1 MPLLHRKPF
10 VRQNPPCDLRA
21 EEEVFYC
28 KVTNEIFRDYD
39 DFFERTIL
47 CNSLVWSCAITGK
60 PGLTYQEAL
69 ESEKKAKQNL
79 QSFPEP
85 LVVPILY
92 LTTRTHRSRLHE
104 LCDEIFAYVKDRYFI
119 GETVEIVS
127 SSGGRQQCKVLEV
140 IPPLQQNGMLNGHFY
155 SKTDGETIVISDSDE
170 DGESPPAKPQL
181 QPGKKKTAIDASLF
195 KYKVQTTKSEK
206 CDILT
211 VKASQVSRKKNL
223 FTRERLKLLLK
234 QHCKALN
241 GVIQVKDST
250 VAKYKISEHVF
261 SQFFPDEP
269 PTFVFSPASRG
280 PGRPAKNRESVGSDK
295 LTSNGVSASGRKSKA
310 AKEMEKLRKE
320 KEEMRALALEK
331 AKLKK
336 EKAEAI
342 EAKKREKE
350 DKEKKKEELKK
361 MVEEEKLKKKEE
373 KERLKL
379 EKEKE
384 REKLREEKR
393 KYAEYLKQWNKPRE
407 DMECDDLKELPAP
420 TPVKTRLPPEL
431 FGDALMVLE
440 FLHAFGELF
449 DLQDEFPEGVTLDV
463 LEEALVG
470 NDTEGPLCEL
480 LFFFLTAIFQAVAEE
495 EEEVAKDQLME
506 ADTKDLTEALDEDA
520 DPTKSVLSAVA
531 SLAAAWPQLYQG
543 CTLKELDLD
552 SCTLSEILRLHILS
566 AGADVTSANAKYR
579 YQKQGGFDATD
590 DACVELR
597 LSSPAVLKKLASTPV
612 YDLSPGEKLKILH
625 ALCGKLLTLAS
636 TRDFIEDNV
645 EILRQARHEFRE
657 LKAEQ
662 NRREREEA
670 AARIRKKKEEKLR
683 EQELKMKEKQDKLK
697 EDEQRAS
704 TKESATG
711 EEHEDFDT
719 STESRE
725 TTLKDQGVDT
735 ATEDEEDQMASKK
748 GRKGKK
754 VQNEGNV
761 QSQENFA
768 LEKRVPLT
776 PEEEEVLKEQ
786 QQRKEREL
794 MEKIQSASV
803 CANILPLGRDRLYRR
818 YWVFHSVP
826 GLFVEE
832 DYAGLTEDML
842 LPRPTSLPRERA
854 ESQGT
859 EKVQDSSQPREP
871 LGFSI
876 SSASNF
882 NQVPHGSIAK
892 ELPRPVFKPNLW
904 SVYTLPEQLAQLI
917 EGLNSRGRRESALK
931 ETLLQE
937 KNRIIVD
944 KLQVES
950 KASLGRGRAVQH
962 MDMPQLSAE
971 KQLELRLKD
980 LLLDIEDRIYQG
992 TLGAVKAVDRQVW
1005 RTALDSGHYELLSD
1019 GIKENGTK
1027 EVEEMEIDEV
1037 NLKLSNKERLHEL
1050 KNEALSTASTSTSTP
1065 QPVNNAVRCL
1075 ATSLF
1080 QIEQGIERKFLKAP
1094 LGDAEDTKK
1103 DQKGERK
1110 RKKEEDQASEKD
1122 DASDSGRVSK
1132 TVLDRWRES
1141 LLSSSSLSQ
1150 LFLHLST
1157 LDRSIIWSKS
1167 ILNARCKMCRKKGD
1181 AESMVLCDNCDRGHH
1196 IYCVRPKLKTV
1207 PDGDWLCPECR
1218 PKQRSR
1224 RVSSRQRFS
1233 MDSNEEEVM
1242 EKVEEDEEEEEEDE
1256 EEESEEEEEK
1266 SENED
1271 DVFQE
1276 EEEQSPPK
1284 RGRARVKLP
1293 LKTRG
1298 CKSTT
1303 SATGRGVQSRDSK
1316 RSASRGQENTSK
1328 QSGSASKSNTKSTEK
1343 KSKSTPASESKLTS
1357 RPGSRASSRLS
1368 QGSSKSD
1375 GSFMELVSPRQRGR
1389 GQRTAEN
1396 TPENLPFTSRA
1407 LKRNAA
1413 ADSAE
1418 RKRKSWSA
1426 LRKESLAVNE
1436 AKKRGRKQE
1445 TAATSINRRSSGRHS
1460 GVHELSACEQ
1470 IVVDLVRHEDSWP
1483 FMKLVSKAQVPDYY
1497 DIIKNPIALNIIREK
1512 VNNCEYKLAS
1522 KFVEDI
1528 ELMFSNCFE
1537 YNSRHTNEAKAGAR
1551 LQAFFHSQ
1559 AQKLGLQIK
1568 NENVDQTTPPPTK
1581 RSRI

>member
-1 MPLLHRKPF
+1 MKTSLASLLYNQASRGCQKRRVKMPLLHRKPF

-211 VKASQVSRKKNL
+211 VKASQVR
-223 FTRERLKLLLK
+223 
-234 QHCKALN
+234 
-241 GVIQVKDST
+241 DST

-1110 RKKEEDQASEKD
+1110 KKEDKRKKEEDQASEKD
-1122 DASDSGRVSK
+1122 DYASYLCSGHPI
-1132 TVLDRWRES
+1132 
-1141 LLSSSSLSQ
+1141 Q
-1150 LFLHLST
+1150 H
-1157 LDRSIIWSKS
+1157 
-1167 ILNARCKMCRKKGD
+1167 G
-1181 AESMVLCDNCDRGHH
+1181 
-1196 IYCVRPKLKTV
+1196 TV

-1445 TAATSINRRSSGRHS
+1445 TADAFSAATSINRRSSGRHS

>member
-170 DGESPPAKPQL
+170 DGESPPAKPQVSR
-181 QPGKKKTAIDASLF
+181 KKKTAIDASLF

-211 VKASQVSRKKNL
+211 VKASQLKKKKKN
-223 FTRERLKLLLK
+223 FFQDMAMKCIIRECPGHFRIYKL
-234 QHCKALN
+234 Q
-241 GVIQVKDST
+241 DST

-280 PGRPAKNRESVGSDK
+280 PGRPAKNRDK

-449 DLQDEFPEGVTLDV
+449 DLQDEFPEGVTLGVDV

-748 GRKGKK
+748 GRKGKEGPKTRKK

-871 LGFSI
+871 LG
-876 SSASNF
+876 
-882 NQVPHGSIAK
+882 IAK

-937 KNRIIVD
+937 KNRISKRIVAYTLLLFVVVD

-1094 LGDAEDTKK
+1094 LVFLKK
-1103 DQKGERK
+1103 KKINKTLLDGWSVPATASGVFSQISLHCCLKILPFNNLYSQNYLNCRMLVCPGLGWSEVTTLVCSCERHY
-1110 RKKEEDQASEKD
+1110 
-1122 DASDSGRVSK
+1122 
-1132 TVLDRWRES
+1132 W
-1141 LLSSSSLSQ
+1141 
-1150 LFLHLST
+1150 
-1157 LDRSIIWSKS
+1157 
-1167 ILNARCKMCRKKGD
+1167 
-1181 AESMVLCDNCDRGHH
+1181 
-1196 IYCVRPKLKTV
+1196 YCPRQILKTV

-1266 SENED
+1266 KTHSILD
-1271 DVFQE
+1271 
-1276 EEEQSPPK
+1276 PPK

-1328 QSGSASKSNTKSTEK
+1328 QSGSAS
-1343 KSKSTPASESKLTS
+1343 SESKLTS

-1445 TAATSINRRSSGRHS
+1445 TADAFSAATSINRRSSGRHS